1 MRYVITRYQREQ
13 RELAYRI
20 FVTDGIKMVTEN
32 TARASGGSYMSQRYF
47 DVINTK
53 HDDRTAE
60 EIAIDTIIK
69 AQLSFKGSE

>member
-1 MRYVITRYQREQ
+1 MRYVMARYQREQ

-47 DVINTK
+47 DTINTK

-60 EIAIDTIIK
+60 EIAIDTIKK